1 MCSSPSMPD
10 MTGPAQTDPREPSG
24 PDRTARLTVG
34 ERVVV
39 RHLLPP
45 GSDAGAADV
54 LGTLVSRDSSS
65 LVIDTRRGR
74 VTVPRAT
81 VVAAKEVPPP
91 PSRPGP
97 AHRRVSADDLE
108 LLMARGWVPTEQEAL
123 GSWLLRSAPGFTQ
136 RANSALP
143 AGDPSMPLA
152 AAIENVERW
161 YSQRGQAT
169 IFQLP
174 GEPGFE
180 PAAHPVGAAL
190 LERGYSAGVEGN
202 PGAHVRVLTAPL
214 GAIPP
219 PLAGAP
225 TVRADGHLSPEWLRA
240 YAQSRDVVP
249 GVTEQILTGSRRQ
262 LFLSVTD
269 AASNGLVGIARMT
282 SHPGWAGIFGL
293 WVDPTHRRRGIA
305 STILSAVGRACL
317 EQDLRAVYLQ
327 VSETNTG
334 ALAFWEE
341 LGFVRHHD
349 YTYLS
354 PADG

>member
-1 MCSSPSMPD
+1 MPD
-10 MTGPAQTDPREPSG
+10 MTGPAETDPHEPSG
-24 PDRTARLTVG
+24 PDRAARLTVG

-45 GSDAGAADV
+45 GSEAGAADV
-54 LGTLVSRDSSS
+54 LGILVSRDSSS

-97 AHRRVSADDLE
+97 AHLRVSADDLE

-143 AGDPSMPLA
+143 AGDPSVPLG
-152 AAIENVERW
+152 AAIEHVERW
-161 YSQRGQAT
+161 YAERGQAT
-169 IFQLP
+169 RFQLP
-174 GEPGFE
+174 GQPGFE

-190 LERGYSAGVEGN
+190 LERGYSARVGGN

-214 GAIPP
+214 GAIPRP
-219 PLAGAP
+219 FAGAP
-225 TVRADGHLSPEWLRA
+225 TVRADTQLSPEWVRV
-240 YAQSRDVVP
+240 YGQSREIVP
-249 GVTEQILTGSRRQ
+249 GVTEQVLTGSHRQ

-269 AASNGLVGIARMT
+269 VASDNLVGIARMA

-293 WVDPTHRRRGIA
+293 WVDPAHRRRGIA
-305 STILSAVGRACL
+305 SAIVSAVGRSCL
-317 EQDLRAVYLQ
+317 EQSLRAVYLQ

-349 YTYLS
+349 YTYLTR
-354 PADG
+354 AHA